1 MFARVKF
8 VCIFLTVLMLCSGNA
23 PSTAQDDDAK
33 GLPGAPRMLP
43 EDTLAYIRIDN
54 ADELRHGL
62 SESSVGR
69 MLADPKL
76 RPFASDVYQTMAELF
91 QQVGD
96 QLGLTLGELL
106 QIPTGQVAVALL
118 PGNLSDEQ
126 TEQVAEQIEDEEG
139 DESEDAIRR
148 RIARKRRQQNSFG
161 GLFIIEAGENVDSLR
176 QILDTVEGRLEQSG
190 YVRRSS
196 KVGDVGLTRWLPPR
210 VGRPEIEHFTDRE
223 TLVLGIGH
231 DTAAKALDH
240 CQEESDEPTLSDR
253 AEFTSAISRC
263 VGAEDSRPQ
272 ITFFVDPYH
281 IVERLVKRGGAA
293 GFVWP
298 IIEDL
303 GLGKIRGVAG
313 STFRGGELFD
323 DISHL
328 HVLIDPPRD
337 GFFGVLRPQT
347 GETTPPNWVPSD
359 VTSYT
364 TVHWDFATTFEN
376 LNKVMAKFQGEDP
389 LTRLVEDPIK
399 KRFDVSVR
407 DDVLTLATGRYV
419 TLRWIQP
426 PIKLNS
432 AAQVHAFEIT
442 DPIQAKSLIAK
453 IRERAGDIEVATIG
467 GNVVYKSKRAATR
480 QMPDTLRRPEPT
492 LMVLGDWLIF
502 SDSTALME
510 RISLAAA
517 DSLPRLLNVAEY
529 ELVSAELGGKLDGED
544 PFMVSFLRS
553 SEYIRQIYELAQS
566 DETRGFLNRQS
577 EKNPVAGK
585 VADLMRRNQ
594 LPPFADFEKYFAPSG
609 SFAYDEAGGMHVGA
623 FTLRAD
629 E

>member
-1 MFARVKF
+1 MLSRIDHLCF
-8 VCIFLTVLMLCSGNA
+8 VSTFLVCAWVTSSL
-23 PSTAQDDDAK
+23 AQDNAAE

-43 EDTLAYIRIDN
+43 QDTLAYIRVDD
-54 ADELRHGL
+54 ADDLRIGL
-62 SESSVGR
+62 AESSVGR

-76 RPFASDVYQTMAELF
+76 RPFADDVYRSMAELF
-91 QQVGD
+91 EQVGS
-96 QLGLTLGELL
+96 QLGLTLDELL
-106 QIPTGQVAVALL
+106 QIPTGQVALALM

-126 TEQVAEQIEDEEG
+126 TDQVETEVAAESD

-148 RIARKRRQQNSFG
+148 RIARKRREQNSFG
-161 GLFIIEAGENVDSLR
+161 VLLIVEAGANLDSLR
-176 QILDTVEGRLEQSG
+176 RILDVVEGRLEQSG
-190 YVRRSS
+190 YVRRMSR
-196 KVGDVGLTRWLPPR
+196 VGDDELTRWLPPR
-210 VGRPEIEHFTDRE
+210 TGRPEIEHFTDQG

-231 DTAAKALDH
+231 DTAAKALQH
-240 CQEESDEPTLSDR
+240 CRNESDDPTLSDR
-253 AEFTSAISRC
+253 VEFTSAISRC

-281 IVERLVKRGGAA
+281 IVERVIKRGGAA
-293 GFVWP
+293 GFIWP

-303 GLGKIRGVAG
+303 GLGKIRGIAG

-328 HVLIDPPRD
+328 HILIDPPRD
-337 GFFGVLRPQT
+337 GFFGVLRPET
-347 GETTPPNWVPSD
+347 GETAPPAWVPSD

-364 TVHWDFATTFEN
+364 TIHWDFPTTFEN
-376 LNKVMAKFQGEDP
+376 LNKVIAKFQGDDP
-389 LTRLVEDPIK
+389 LSRLVEDPIK

-407 DDVLTLATGRYV
+407 DEVLTLASGRYV

-442 DPIQAKSLIAK
+442 DPITATALIAK
-453 IRERAGDIEVATIG
+453 IRERAGDVEVATIG
-467 GNVVYKSKRAATR
+467 GNVVYKFKRAGER
-480 QMPDTLRRPEPT
+480 ELSKTLRPTEPT
-492 LMVLGDWLIF
+492 LMVLGNWLVY

-517 DSLPRLLNVAEY
+517 GALPRLANVAEY

-544 PFMVSFLRS
+544 PFMVSFLRG
-553 SEYIRQIYELAQS
+553 SEYVRQIYELAQS
-566 DETRGFLNRQS
+566 DETRNFLAQQS
-577 EKNPVAGK
+577 ERNPIAGK
-585 VADLMRRNQ
+585 ILELMRRNE

-609 SFAYDEAGGMHVGA
+609 SFAYDEAGGMHVGT
-623 FTLRAD
+623 FTLTAD

>member
-1 MFARVKF
+1 MLVPHRILGCVLTMLVALATTGFAAADEKA
-8 VCIFLTVLMLCSGNA
+8 T
-23 PSTAQDDDAK
+23 
-33 GLPGAPRMLP
+33 GLPGAPRLLP

-54 ADELRHGL
+54 ADELRDGL
-62 SESSVGR
+62 VDSSLGR

-96 QLGLTLGELL
+96 QLGLTLDELL
-106 QIPTGQVAVALL
+106 AIPTGQVAAALL

-126 TEQVAEQIEDEEG
+126 TEQVQQDFVDEAG

-148 RIARKRRQQNSFG
+148 RIARKRREQNSFAS
-161 GLFIIEAGENVDSLR
+161 LFVIEAGPNMASLQQVLEAIEQR
-176 QILDTVEGRLEQSG
+176 VEQSG
-190 YVRRSS
+190 YVRRTST
-196 KVGDVGLTRWLPPR
+196 VGDVPLIRWLPPR
-210 VGRPEIEHFTDRE
+210 TGRPEIEYFIDKG

-240 CQEESDEPTLSDR
+240 CQDKSDEPTLADR
-253 AEFTSAISRC
+253 AAFTSAISRC

-272 ITFFVDPYH
+272 ITLFIDPYH

-303 GLGKIRGVAG
+303 GLGKIGGIAG
-313 STFRGGELFD
+313 SVFRGGDLFA

-337 GFFGVLRPQT
+337 GFFGVLRPET
-347 GETTPPNWVPSD
+347 GDTAPPTWVPSD

-364 TVHWDFATTFEN
+364 TIHWDFPTTFEN
-376 LNKVMAKFQGEDP
+376 LNKVIAKFQGEDP

-399 KRFDVSVR
+399 KRLDVSVR

-419 TLRWIQP
+419 TLRWIEP

-432 AAQVHAFEIT
+432 AAQVHAFEIK
-442 DPIQAKSLIAK
+442 DPIKAKSLIAT
-453 IRERAGDIEVATIG
+453 IRERVNDIEVATIG
-467 GNVVYKSKRAATR
+467 GNVVYQSRRAQNR
-480 QMPDTLRRPEPT
+480 KLPDTLRRPEPS
-492 LMVLGDWLIF
+492 LMIVGDWLIF
-502 SDSTALME
+502 SDSTKFLE
-510 RISLAAA
+510 RVSLAAA
-517 DSLPRLLNVAEY
+517 DSLPRLINLPEY

-566 DETRGFLNRQS
+566 EDTRGFLNRS
-577 EKNPVAGK
+577 AEKNPVAGK
-585 VADLMRRNQ
+585 VADLFRRNQ

-609 SFAYDEAGGMHVGA
+609 TFAYDEAGGMHLGS
-623 FTLRAD
+623 FTLKAD